1 MISNNSSVQIKLI
14 IMYTIGIVIL
24 SLLFV
29 YLRLINHRW
38 FNRFSIYLLTLIII
52 MVIIW
57 GIVIKL
63 P

>member
-1 MISNNSSVQIKLI
+1 MINNNSSVQIKLI

-29 YLRLINHRW
+29 YLRFISHRW
-38 FNRFSIYLLTLIII
+38 FSRFSIYLLTLIII